1 MFHALPPRVRET
13 TKRTGK
19 VTYRPKSNCT
29 GNVVILRKYL
39 CNICKYKGQCDE
51 DYSVK
56 DVNVRCWL
64 QLLETDG
71 RALVDHASS
80 KAPYD
85 VLDTE
90 VRSPNRFERKELVN
104 PFQGDSGDQRSVC

>member
-1 MFHALPPRVRET
+1 MV
-13 TKRTGK
+13 
-19 VTYRPKSNCT
+19 N
-29 GNVVILRKYL
+29 LRKYL
-39 CNICKYKGQCDE
+39 CNKGQCDE

-85 VLDTE
+85 VLDRE
-90 VRSPNRFERKELVN
+90 VRSPNRFERKESVN
-104 PFQGDSGDQRSVC
+104 PFQDDSGDQRSVKTLSNKQQLTWSRLNRF